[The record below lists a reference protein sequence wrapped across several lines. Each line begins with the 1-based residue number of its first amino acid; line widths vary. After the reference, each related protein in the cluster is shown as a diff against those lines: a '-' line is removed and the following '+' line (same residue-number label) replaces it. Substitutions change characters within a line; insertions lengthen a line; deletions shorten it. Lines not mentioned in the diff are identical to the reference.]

1 METSL
6 KTQKLKT
13 SSSKTTEF
21 ARGHR
26 LSRHRRKCQNKCKIT
41 CKALSFLYRPM
52 NSTSIAADDKRI
64 QVDESFLTAPCVLSD
79 AVYLL
84 GEKNSSAALEAD
96 AEHFLNEVF
105 KHCKGIALDAS
116 RYPGH

>member
-1 METSL
+1 
-6 KTQKLKT
+6 
-13 SSSKTTEF
+13 
-21 ARGHR
+21 
-26 LSRHRRKCQNKCKIT
+26 
-41 CKALSFLYRPM
+41 M

-116 RYPGH
+116 RYPGHWGNYFF